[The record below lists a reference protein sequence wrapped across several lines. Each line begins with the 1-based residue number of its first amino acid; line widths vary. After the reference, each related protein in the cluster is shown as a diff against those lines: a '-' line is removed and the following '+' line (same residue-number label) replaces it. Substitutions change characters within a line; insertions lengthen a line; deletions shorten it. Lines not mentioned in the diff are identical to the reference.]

1 MPQCEVALG
10 MQNIPIQDKAEEF
23 YLDSLPPH
31 CQTWLEF
38 YDRLSPELQQEADI
52 NWSEYF
58 TADAYQARFG
68 RLPHALNEQQVILVG
83 GMVYRDTM
91 LARIAQELLALRLP
105 ASKVAQLQEW
115 LHNSSSQAQSPDAS
129 WAYTKAGEELRPL
142 FEVAF
147 ATADK
152 TK

>member
-1 MPQCEVALG
+1 

-23 YLDSLPPH
+23 SLDALPPH

-38 YDRLSPELQQEADI
+38 YDNLSPDLQQEVDI

-58 TADAYQARFG
+58 TADDYQARFG
-68 RLPHALNEQQVILVG
+68 RWPHALNEKRVILVG
-83 GMVYRDTM
+83 GIVNRDFM
-91 LARIAQELLALRLP
+91 LARIAEELLALRLSS
-105 ASKVAQLQEW
+105 SKVEQLQEW
-115 LHNSSSQAQSPDAS
+115 LHNSGSQAQSPEAS
-129 WAYTKAGEELRPL
+129 WAYTRASEELRPL